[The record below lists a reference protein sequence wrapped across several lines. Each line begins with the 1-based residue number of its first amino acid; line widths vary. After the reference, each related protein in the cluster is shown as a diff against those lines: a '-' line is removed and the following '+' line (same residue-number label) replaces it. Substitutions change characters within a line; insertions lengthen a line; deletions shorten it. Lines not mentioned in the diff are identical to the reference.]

1 VSADHHAGWVIDLPR
16 IQQQPKAGGD
26 SMKILGFLGSPRV
39 NSTTAKLL
47 KKALEGAESA
57 GAETKRY
64 DLIKFCMGCGNCF
77 KKDPDLP
84 VGTCP
89 LKDDMAA
96 ILDEYTKADGYIYAS
111 PAYDM
116 YITALMKMFI
126 ERKIALT
133 YKWPG
138 SAGKFPT
145 PRPGAAV
152 NFMKKASIIITGNSV
167 DEYESVIGDPCYE
180 AVEADHIW
188 EQIDTV
194 DKLYVGG
201 VESITEGEL
210 EQPQQK
216 AYQIGINL
224 VEAIKKARQGQ

>member
-1 VSADHHAGWVIDLPR
+1 
-16 IQQQPKAGGD
+16 
-26 SMKILGFLGSPRV
+26 MKILGFLGSPRV
-39 NSTTAKLL
+39 NGKTAKLL

-57 GAETKRY
+57 GAETKHY
-64 DLIKFCMGCGNCF
+64 DLIKCNIKFCMGCGTCF
-77 KKDPDLP
+77 KKEPDLP
-84 VGTCP
+84 IGKCP
-89 LKDDMAA
+89 LNDDMAA

-116 YITALMKMFI
+116 FITALMKMFI

-133 YKWPG
+133 YKGPG

-152 NFMKKASIIITGNSV
+152 NCMKKASIIVTGNSA
-167 DEYESVIGDPCYE
+167 DEYESVMGDPCYE

-201 VESITEGEL
+201 VESITDEEFA
-210 EQPQQK
+210 QRQQK
-216 AYQIGINL
+216 AYQMGINT
-224 VEAIKKARQGQ
+224 VEEIKKARQGQ